1 MIASLQSNYQNLSE
15 KLSQVEGRCEKA
27 EAALEEKKI
36 GKAPTDTPA
45 EKNGQKDED
54 EEEEEEEEGADGQ
67 SEQ

>member
-45 EKNGQKDED
+45 EKNGQKDE